1 MSSNTFANKVHRKLV
16 HIVGKLIQ
24 RSRIMVYQWL
34 SGARIQG
41 KPILNQPLQSVGL
54 GVIEFLGKVH
64 IGVFPSPQFFSSYAY
79 IEARNKNTKV
89 TIGDGSWINNGFC
102 AIAEHTSIEIGQR
115 VMIGANVEI
124 IDSDFHGL
132 QVRERLTSK
141 PEWARKVQIKDDV
154 FLGSNVK
161 ITKGVTIGIGAVVA
175 NGSVVAKDVPAY
187 TVVGGNPA
195 RVIKTLEQFN

>member
-1 MSSNTFANKVHRKLV
+1 MSSKNNKVHRKLL
-16 HIVGKLIQ
+16 HIAGRLIQ
-24 RSRIMVYQWL
+24 RPRIMVYQLL
-34 SGARIQG
+34 SGAQIQG

-64 IGVFPSPQFFSSYAY
+64 IGVFPSPHFFSTYSY
-79 IEARNKNTKV
+79 IEARNKNSKV

-102 AIAEHTSIEIGQR
+102 AIAEHTSIEIGSR
-115 VMIGANVEI
+115 VLIGTNVEI

-132 QVRERLTSK
+132 QVRERLMSK
-141 PEWARKVQIKDDV
+141 PEWSRKVQIKDDV
-154 FLGSNVK
+154 FIGSNVK

-195 RVIKTLEQFN
+195 RVIKTLEQCN